1 MPIMTYKM
9 YLSMFTRPSQSWSVK
24 PSLLMIS
31 LLLGLSACTTT
42 PSKQT
47 SEQTTT
53 DATTPATEVTASHD
67 TNSASEPVAK
77 TDNVTSEASE
87 TIIQDKPLT
96 SPFIYRYLLGEIAG
110 QRGDYEKS
118 SHIFYQLALSEKDAR
133 FAERA
138 AKIAAFGH
146 VGNLLYPSVRLWAEL
161 APESREAQQAISEI
175 LIRGNKIA
183 EAEPH
188 LSNLLKDEKT
198 RAAGFI
204 LMGKLL
210 NQSPDK
216 TAVLTLVQNLAAP
229 YPELPESHI
238 AIAQSAMHAQEEALA
253 LQHLNQAETLRP
265 GWNLPALLKGQ
276 LLFKQSVPDAI
287 SFHEDFLAKYPN
299 VNDVRLN
306 FARALVQHQAY
317 DRAKVEFP
325 RIIEHAR
332 AALARTDEL
341 ADTNRKAKQNAQ
353 KAAEKNLADTLAVI
367 GLMSFQGE
375 DYNSANSYFQE
386 ALDFNYHDPD
396 QIYLYFGQTAESLNR
411 PVIARQWYETV
422 APGKHYVPAQFNI
435 ANQIKKVSSVDAAIE
450 YLNALDH
457 LNLEQQT
464 LVTQAQAAML
474 HEEQRHQDAFLL
486 LKKAVD
492 DKPQATALVYDY
504 ALAAE
509 RVQEYTIMESQLRN
523 VIQARPDF
531 APAYNA
537 LGYSF
542 ADRNIKLDEALALIQ
557 QALKIAPDDH
567 YMLDSLGWVYYRM
580 GELATAEKYLQ
591 KAYQI
596 QTDPEIAAHL
606 GEVLW
611 QQGKHEAAEKIWQKS
626 LEQYPDNAILL
637 STIKK
642 YKA

>member
-1 MPIMTYKM
+1 MPIMSYKM
-9 YLSMFTRPSQSWSVK
+9 YLSMFKRSSQSWSIK
-24 PSLLMIS
+24 PLPLIVSLLFT
-31 LLLGLSACTTT
+31 LGACTTT
-42 PSKQT
+42 PSKSVPEQ
-47 SEQTTT
+47 SAAEQTT
-53 DATTPATEVTASHD
+53 AVAEVEAEEVTDSDKTAAPAED
-67 TNSASEPVAK
+67 TK
-77 TDNVTSEASE
+77 
-87 TIIQDKPLT
+87 TIIEDKPLT

-110 QRGDYEKS
+110 QRGDYEQS
-118 SHIFYQLALSEKDAR
+118 SHIFYQLALSEKDPR

-161 APESREAQQAISEI
+161 APESREAQQAITEI

-188 LSNLLKDEKT
+188 LSNLLQDEKT

-210 NQSPDK
+210 NQSAEK
-216 TAVLTLVQNLAAP
+216 AAVLQLVQNLAAP

-238 AIAQSAMHAQEEALA
+238 AIAQSAMQAEETALA
-253 LQHLNQAETLRP
+253 MQHLDQAETLRP

-276 LLFKQSVPDAI
+276 LLFKSSVPDAI
-287 SFHEDFLAKYPN
+287 HFHETFLKKYPD

-306 FARALVQHQAY
+306 FARALVQHQQFE
-317 DRAKVEFP
+317 RAKTEFP
-325 RIIEHAR
+325 IIIQNAR
-332 AALARTDEL
+332 ATLARTDAL
-341 ADTNRKAKQNAQ
+341 DDTNRKAKQKAQ
-353 KAAEKNLADTLAVI
+353 KAAEKNLADTLAMI

-375 DYNSANSYFQE
+375 DYNSANSYFKE
-386 ALDFNYHDPD
+386 ALDFNFYDPD

-411 PVIARQWYETV
+411 PAIAKQWYETV
-422 APGKHYVPAQFNI
+422 APGKHYVPAQLNI
-435 ANQIKKVSSVDAAIE
+435 ANQIKQASSVDTAIE
-450 YLNALDH
+450 YLNTLDH

-464 LVTQAQAAML
+464 VVTQAQAAML
-474 HEEQRHQDAFLL
+474 HEKQRHQDAFLL

-492 DKPQATALVYDY
+492 EKPQSTALVYDY

-509 RVQEYTIMESQLRN
+509 RVQEYTVMEAQLRN
-523 VIQARPDF
+523 VIHARPDF

-542 ADRNIKLDEALALIQ
+542 ADRNIKLEEALTLIKKALS
-557 QALKIAPDDH
+557 IAPGDH
-567 YMLDSLGWVYYRM
+567 YMLDSLGWIYYRM
-580 GELATAEKYLQ
+580 GELATAEQHLQ
-591 KAYQI
+591 KAYDI
-596 QTDPEIAAHL
+596 QADPEIAAHL

-626 LEQYPDNAILL
+626 LEQYPDNATLL

-642 YKA
+642 YQD